1 MSVHNRD
8 VRSCQ
13 CVFNRQ
19 PRQHTHTLQEQTR
32 ISDAEWSRP
41 LQMTIRSAGCLCSS
55 IMYQC
60 SASTSRPFQETRFA
74 SAHNATG
81 KHTSS
86 ASSLDAAAKHRW
98 KRKLKSAAEKLTPAW
113 PRHLADAATNRSAD
127 CMLPVP
133 GREIHALTSSAFALA
148 DTLAHE
154 SSQSHRATLQSA
166 ALGKLVYRVNHAP
179 VNAAPWRR

>member
-1 MSVHNRD
+1 MCSSDNRD
-8 VRSCQ
+8 G
-13 CVFNRQ
+13 
-19 PRQHTHTLQEQTR
+19 THTRFQEQIR

-41 LQMTIRSAGCLCSS
+41 LQLAIRSAGCLCSL
-55 IMYQC
+55 IMRQC
-60 SASTSRPFQETRFA
+60 FASTSRPFCENRFA

-98 KRKLKSAAEKLTPAW
+98 KPELKSASESVTPAW

-133 GREIHALTSSAFALA
+133 GREIHALTSSAFAPIDA
-148 DTLAHE
+148 LAHGSWE
-154 SSQSHRATLQSA
+154 FHKSTLQSA
-166 ALGKLVYRVNHAP
+166 ALDKLVCRINHAP
-179 VNAAPWRR
+179 LYAAPWRR